1 MGDPRKFRKQYSGPS
16 HPWNKDR
23 LEEESG
29 LVKEFGLK
37 NKTEV
42 YRSRSLLS
50 RFKNTAKKLIAS
62 NTGQADVE
70 REQLMSRLQSLGII
84 NAGAQT
90 DDVLSLEL
98 KDLMERRLQTRLLR
112 QNLARSVKQAR
123 QMITHGHITVSG
135 KTITSPSYLVTVS
148 EDVALGFANNSNFVD
163 PEHPE
168 RLTDEKKEEVKD
180 EKRAKATEKREEK
193 KAAENAKPVVAE
205 KVEEKPKTDT
215 TKEVK
220 EETKKEP
227 EAKAEEKK

>member
-193 KAAENAKPVVAE
+193 KAAEKKEAPKVKKAE
-205 KVEEKPKTDT
+205 KKE
-215 TKEVK
+215 EVK

>member
-1 MGDPRKFRKQYSGPS
+1 
-16 HPWNKDR
+16 
-23 LEEESG
+23 
-29 LVKEFGLK
+29 
-37 NKTEV
+37 
-42 YRSRSLLS
+42 
-50 RFKNTAKKLIAS
+50 
-62 NTGQADVE
+62 
-70 REQLMSRLQSLGII
+70 
-84 NAGAQT
+84 
-90 DDVLSLEL
+90 
-98 KDLMERRLQTRLLR
+98 MERRLQTRLLR

-193 KAAENAKPVVAE
+193 KAAEKKEAPKVKKAE
-205 KVEEKPKTDT
+205 KKE
-215 TKEVK
+215 EVK